1 MAKKVLRSTWSVFK
15 KIMTNPLTI
24 ALLIGG
30 IFLLF
35 RKPILNWLSKF
46 VGGIREN
53 IVPVIK
59 SVATTAMDFLSKCW
73 TVIKVVGVAL
83 FKTIDA
89 ITNPKGIVVRFIV
102 GVVKTFL
109 AIKKGISELVKK
121 SGKSSIDTFCMFLAG
136 DYIGLAINAI
146 KGFTVKVWEY
156 LKNTKLIRW
165 ITGFLKSVAAI
176 GKIVTS
182 YSTAAIRSI
191 GGGLLKL
198 AKLDFKGAAK
208 AAAGPW
214 VDLYKQVKDL
224 ITGKTF
230 GDSFNGMDNYTMT
243 SNPEESNSGTAKNAA
258 IAVRSLGMKGD
269 VEKSLAH
276 WNKYQSMF
284 TKNVAGD
291 LGKKMQ

>member
-24 ALLIGG
+24 VLLIGG

-35 RKPILNWLSKF
+35 RKPILDWLSKF

-53 IVPVIK
+53 IIPVIK

-89 ITNPKGIVVRFIV
+89 ITNPKGMVVRFIV

-109 AIKKGISELVKK
+109 AIKRGISELVKK

-165 ITGFLKSVAAI
+165 ITGIVKSI
-176 GKIVTS
+176 
-182 YSTAAIRSI
+182 
-191 GGGLLKL
+191 
-198 AKLDFKGAAK
+198 
-208 AAAGPW
+208 
-214 VDLYKQVKDL
+214 
-224 ITGKTF
+224 
-230 GDSFNGMDNYTMT
+230 
-243 SNPEESNSGTAKNAA
+243 
-258 IAVRSLGMKGD
+258 IAVGKLIVSGYTIVIRSLG
-269 VEKSLAH
+269 
-276 WNKYQSMF
+276 
-284 TKNVAGD
+284 AG
-291 LGKKMQ
+291 LW